1 MKKIHSI
8 LLGMGLITGGLML
21 AGWTSGETVTLEE
34 IDTAT
39 QTEQLLKNH
48 SSFQITS
55 VYVDDDFTYSQ
66 YVDKDLLLVS
76 YPDSTELYL
85 DGQLNYLS
93 EEDSLSG
100 ILYILQD
107 PVAYPATDNVIFS
120 SSADETIT
128 SCEEK
133 DGKIYVSSDL
143 SPEDTALQR
152 SIVAKTGFTVEL
164 SKEPFMGGI
173 KATIPAKNILIDN
186 SFMSAYE
193 KLKKE
198 FKFDGGLS
206 HE

>member
-1 MKKIHSI
+1 MESAVYQDYLCTRIQKAREF
-8 LLGMGLITGGLML
+8 
-21 AGWTSGETVTLEE
+21 AGNDE
-34 IDTAT
+34 I
-39 QTEQLLKNH
+39 
-48 SSFQITS
+48 F
-55 VYVDDDFTYSQ
+55 
-66 YVDKDLLLVS
+66 
-76 YPDSTELYL
+76 
-85 DGQLNYLS
+85 
-93 EEDSLSG
+93 
-100 ILYILQD
+100 
-107 PVAYPATDNVIFS
+107 
-120 SSADETIT
+120 
-128 SCEEK
+128 
-133 DGKIYVSSDL
+133 IYL